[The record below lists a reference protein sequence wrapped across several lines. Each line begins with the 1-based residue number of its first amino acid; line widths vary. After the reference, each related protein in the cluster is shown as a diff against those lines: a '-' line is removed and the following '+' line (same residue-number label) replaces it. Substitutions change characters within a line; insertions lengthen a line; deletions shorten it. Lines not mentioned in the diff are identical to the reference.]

1 MRQLVYT
8 MFIGNNRASFHLWWK
23 ESSVNHQKVSKY
35 KYFFYQGFLH
45 KHWRFTGQQR
55 KGGDI
60 FYSSLPLLPA
70 HEHWDTYL
78 QLCMWDDY
86 LVFLIAALVFTRLLH
101 DEIYHLIELL
111 FDWLVD
117 DARFAC
123 LLDELI
129 LGFCYNDLTLETGRF
144 ELASS
149 ITLALQANWLTKC
162 ASLKIL
168 YNWFTKT

>member
-1 MRQLVYT
+1 MVKGK
-8 MFIGNNRASFHLWWK
+8 FGK
-23 ESSVNHQKVSKY
+23 PSKSLKIY
-35 KYFFYQGFLH
+35 IFFSIRVF
-45 KHWRFTGQQR
+45 FTNTDDSQDRRGR
-55 KGGDI
+55 EGTI

-70 HEHWDTYL
+70 HEHWDIYL

-101 DEIYHLIELL
+101 NEIYHLIELL
-111 FDWLVD
+111 FDWLID

-129 LGFCYNDLTLETGRF
+129 LGFCYSDLALETGRF

-149 ITLALQANWLTKC
+149 ITLALQANRLTKC

-168 YNWFTKT
+168 CNWFTKT